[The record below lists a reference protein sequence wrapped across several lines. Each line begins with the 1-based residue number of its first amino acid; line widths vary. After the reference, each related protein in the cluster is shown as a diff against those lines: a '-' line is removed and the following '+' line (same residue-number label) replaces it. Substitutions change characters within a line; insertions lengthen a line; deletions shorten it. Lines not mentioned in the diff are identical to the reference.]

1 MMRSPSWP
9 FSTYNFQ
16 IINFNSG
23 RACYNRHGFSQPAV
37 SRKKKKPGKFTATI
51 AVKSLARE
59 VLGTPPPVRKKES
72 AKRLKKTKHK
82 PTLGK
87 MISEGE

>member
-1 MMRSPSWP
+1 V
-9 FSTYNFQ
+9 
-16 IINFNSG
+16 
-23 RACYNRHGFSQPAV
+23 A
-37 SRKKKKPGKFTATI
+37 KKKKLGRFSATT
-51 AVKSLARE
+51 AVKSLARD

-87 MISEGE
+87 MLSDPE

>member
-1 MMRSPSWP
+1 M
-9 FSTYNFQ
+9 
-16 IINFNSG
+16 
-23 RACYNRHGFSQPAV
+23 A
-37 SRKKKKPGKFTATI
+37 RKKKKPERFSATT

-72 AKRLKKTKHK
+72 AKHLKKAKHK

-87 MISEGE
+87 MLSDPE

>member
-1 MMRSPSWP
+1 M
-9 FSTYNFQ
+9 
-16 IINFNSG
+16 
-23 RACYNRHGFSQPAV
+23 A
-37 SRKKKKPGKFTATI
+37 KKKKMRRFTATL

-72 AKRLKKTKHK
+72 ARREKKAKHK

-87 MISEGE
+87 MLSDPE

>member
-1 MMRSPSWP
+1 
-9 FSTYNFQ
+9 
-16 IINFNSG
+16 
-23 RACYNRHGFSQPAV
+23 V

>member
-1 MMRSPSWP
+1 V
-9 FSTYNFQ
+9 
-16 IINFNSG
+16 
-23 RACYNRHGFSQPAV
+23 A
-37 SRKKKKPGKFTATI
+37 RKKKKPGRFSATT

-72 AKRLKKTKHK
+72 AKRLKKAKHK

-87 MISEGE
+87 MISDGE

>member
-1 MMRSPSWP
+1 M
-9 FSTYNFQ
+9 
-16 IINFNSG
+16 
-23 RACYNRHGFSQPAV
+23 A
-37 SRKKKKPGKFTATI
+37 RKKKKPERFSATT

-72 AKRLKKTKHK
+72 AKRLQKAKHK

-87 MISEGE
+87 VLSDGE

>member
-1 MMRSPSWP
+1 M
-9 FSTYNFQ
+9 
-16 IINFNSG
+16 
-23 RACYNRHGFSQPAV
+23 A
-37 SRKKKKPGKFTATI
+37 RKKKKPGRFSATT

-72 AKRLKKTKHK
+72 AKRLKKAKHK

-87 MISEGE
+87 MISDGE